1 MQKNVEN
8 SRPEV
13 LQMLFAV
20 LDGENFLSRCTAVSA
35 VGRVGGQDAA
45 SRQRLVELLSDPD
58 PTMRM
63 ESAAALG
70 RMRSGDATEALLASL
85 AGDPIDDVRT
95 QVAVAL
101 SEISAP
107 DSLDSLIDCLAN
119 GGYPHL
125 DEHIDE
131 MEFGASWEVRG
142 HALKAIG
149 EIGDPAAV
157 KAVIAFVE
165 DEDNEDL
172 QESSFR
178 VLAGL
183 GGSAARAFLISQL
196 RGGSA
201 LARRRAARVLGRGE
215 GGEANAHLLPPDI
228 FDALGNALADA
239 TPAVRI
245 AAANALGNSR
255 DSRASALLIGLLN
268 DEDRDVQSAV
278 AKILGGFGGAEIA
291 EHLHL
296 LLNNSDP
303 KFQARI
309 VRILGEIASTVSIE
323 PLEALLESDQEEL
336 LFEVLGALGNI
347 GHSYSV
353 VQIAEFL
360 DNSGTGNDFRLQVI
374 RTLER
379 LLQCGAS
386 GKDDREGVTPR
397 DKKSLGLVCAIL
409 DEALESKD
417 ERVVYAALSALV
429 EIEGARAQQR
439 LLALLQAEPE
449 TAEAPET
456 EEPEEAGSTAALDA
470 APDATPDEV
479 PDDGAKQ
486 GTAQNSTLGSIE
498 AGFPGLAEEA
508 EGDDGQEIA
517 EPEFDHQREMLHLLA
532 VRLLPRLGGVSD
544 AAIDVLMA
552 VASAEH
558 SMMPALNREALRS
571 LAEIGDARALP
582 ALFEGLDTDQLE
594 TRLAALDG
602 LGRFAHLPEVAA
614 RFDELLEDGDPDIRL
629 RAVSAIA
636 GAGAEGTGV
645 SACLTRALGDDHQA
659 VCRVALGALSPATYI
674 ADHRALLLDLLFRF
688 AADLRQD
695 VARALRRLDDLAAT
709 EALLGILKLPE
720 KEEQHWVCIDA
731 LAELLGEEQTG
742 DA

>member
-1 MQKNVEN
+1 MSKNVEN

-13 LQMLFAV
+13 LQILLAV
-20 LDGENFLSRCTAVSA
+20 LDGENFLSRCTAVNA

-45 SRQRLVELLSDPD
+45 SRKRLVELLSDPD
-58 PTMRM
+58 PTLRM

-70 RMRSGDATEALLASL
+70 RMRSGDAAEALLASL

-157 KAVIAFVE
+157 QAVIDFID

-172 QESSFR
+172 QESGFR

-183 GGSAARAFLISQL
+183 GGSTARAFLIGQL
-196 RGGSA
+196 RSGSA
-201 LARRRAARVLGRGE
+201 LARRRAAKVLGRG
-215 GGEANAHLLPPDI
+215 GGGAADEHILPQDI
-228 FDALGNALADA
+228 FDALGHAVADA

-245 AAANALGNSR
+245 AAAQALGGSK
-255 DSRASALLIGLLN
+255 DSRASALLIGLLD
-268 DEDRDVQSAV
+268 DEDWDVQSA
-278 AKILGGFGGAEIA
+278 AAEILGGFGGAEIA
-291 EHLHL
+291 THLHS
-296 LLNNSDP
+296 LLNNTDP

-309 VRILGEIASTVSIE
+309 VRILGQVASPVSIE

-336 LFEVLGALGNI
+336 QFEVVGALGNI
-347 GHSYSV
+347 GHSHCV
-353 VQIAEFL
+353 VQIAEIL
-360 DNSGTGNDFRLQVI
+360 DNSAIGNDFRLQVI

-379 LLQCGAS
+379 LLQPGAN
-386 GKDDREGVTPR
+386 GKIDGAEVTPR

-409 DEALESKD
+409 DEALDSED
-417 ERVVYAALSALV
+417 ERVVYAALSALI

-439 LLALLQAEPE
+439 LLTLLQPEPE
-449 TAEAPET
+449 PPQAPET
-456 EEPEEAGSTAALDA
+456 EAPEEAGATAESGA
-470 APDATPDEV
+470 APDEIADE
-479 PDDGAKQ
+479 GAEQ
-486 GTAQNSTLGSIE
+486 GGAQISTLGSIE
-498 AGFPGLAEEA
+498 AGFPGLPEEA
-508 EGDDGQEIA
+508 EGANPLADS
-517 EPEFDHQREMLHLLA
+517 EPEFDHHREILRLLA
-532 VRLLPRLGGVSD
+532 ARLLPRLGEVSD
-544 AAIDVLMA
+544 AAIEALMD

-558 SMMPALNREALRS
+558 GMMPALNREAQRS

-582 ALFEGLDTDQLE
+582 VLLAGLDSYQLE

-614 RFDELLEDGDPDIRL
+614 RFAELLEDRDPDIRL
-629 RAVSAIA
+629 RAVAAIA
-636 GAGAEGTGV
+636 GAGAEGASV
-645 SACLTRALGDDHQA
+645 SACLTQALGDDHQA
-659 VCRVALGALSPATYI
+659 VCRAALDALSPATYI
-674 ADHRALLLDLLFRF
+674 ADHRALLLDLMFRF

-695 VARALRRLDDLAAT
+695 VARTLRQLDDAAAI
-709 EALLGILKLPE
+709 EALLGMLKTPE

-731 LAELLGEEQTG
+731 LAELVGEEQAS